1 MLLCFHVQRIAAV
14 ASSTTAV
21 TPRDR
26 PSFVYS
32 NVDAE
37 LIFVPPPSYNDALQY
52 RDAPAAYLEK
62 PPYPGDSVY
71 PPSAHSVAFGYT
83 YPSPTS
89 FSYSGTTYP
98 SPLPPEMLPSAR
110 EYSY

>member
-1 MLLCFHVQRIAAV
+1 MLLWFHVQRIAAA

-21 TPRDR
+21 TSRDR

-62 PPYPGDSVY
+62 PPYPGDPVY
-71 PPSAHSVAFGYT
+71 PPSAVASGQSYT

-89 FSYSGTTYP
+89 FSYSSTAYP
-98 SPLPPEMLPSAR
+98 PPLPPEMLPSAC